1 MKKIF
6 IIGDSISMHYHE
18 DIKKF
23 LKGYADVS
31 RKGEGEAEGDLD
43 ACSRINGGDSRCVL
57 EYLKLCPELKPDIF
71 LINCG
76 LHDIKYYKE
85 AGHLQ
90 IKKEEY
96 YNNLKKIVEE
106 IKSRGSEMMWIM
118 STPVDEEIHKKY
130 CDAFFR
136 TSEDIIAYNEI
147 AKRVMQ
153 AEHISIVDLHDFTDK
168 LGADVF
174 CDHVHFQ
181 PEVRKLHAAFIAGH
195 VIAQFGLKQ
204 DEIS

>member
-6 IIGDSISMHYHE
+6 IIGDSISIHYHD
-18 DIKKF
+18 DIKIF

-31 RKGEGEAEGDLD
+31 RKGEGESEGDLD
-43 ACSRINGGDSRCVL
+43 ACSKINGGDSRCVL

-85 AGHLQ
+85 IGHLQ
-90 IKKEEY
+90 IEADEY
-96 YNNLKKIVEE
+96 RQNLKNMIQE

-118 STPVDEEIHKKY
+118 STPVDDEIHKKH
-130 CDAFFR
+130 CDVFFR
-136 TSEDIIAYNEI
+136 ANKDITAYNEI
-147 AKRVMQ
+147 AKKVMLS
-153 AEHISIVDLHDFTDK
+153 ENVPMIDLYDFTDK
-168 LGADVF
+168 LCGDIF
-174 CDHVHFQ
+174 CDHVHFY
-181 PEVRKLHAAFIAGH
+181 PEVRKLHAAFIAGQ